1 MPKLKSKCLL
11 FALFFQLSLSAWA
24 QQFSWLEDSSRFSK
38 VAAPYPAF
46 ENWLLKSFAWSP
58 IQSNVPLDPPCQSK
72 AFQPDTLKSRIF
84 QASNFAKVNQSYYEH
99 CKDKLMINSN
109 SSLLHNAKAVSF
121 SDFAELKEFKR
132 VLFQWG
138 RSGYYLKGRL
148 ALKAGSQKRPL
159 VILRMGI
166 FGNSEEIRAEKF
178 LLQLLYEKSNYH
190 ILIIESTTGV
200 DFLQNNQFMSA
211 GGYEE
216 SFQTISIA
224 RQILE
229 NEVPFS
235 KQVSK
240 VFLVG
245 VSLGGHG
252 VLHSLHLNEQLKK
265 PLISKAIVICPLIDF
280 KKTIDRLSERSIK
293 TTLMDYWLQKRLHF
307 LKEKVPKLFE
317 VSTHLWSET
326 FFSRFARHLASEF
339 QGARAL
345 DPKLN
350 WKSPALM
357 QKEIN
362 EKDYQQAQ
370 DVLSKYK
377 NIQTPLLVLRTA
389 NDFLVDFDD
398 NTKALDQLLDPKAK
412 NNIGSILYQ
421 EGHHC
426 TLPVAYRW
434 DYLQNLFFDY
444 LRD

>member
-1 MPKLKSKCLL
+1 MPKLKSNCLL
-11 FALFFQLSLSAWA
+11 IALFFQMGHPA
-24 QQFSWLEDSSRFSK
+24 QAQPFSWLEDSSRFSK

-58 IQSNVPLDPPCQSK
+58 IQSKAPLDPPCQSQ
-72 AFQPDTLKSRIF
+72 AFQSDKLKSPVF
-84 QASNFAKVNQSYYEH
+84 PASHFASVNQSYYER

-138 RSGYYLKGRL
+138 QSGYYLKGRL
-148 ALKAGSQKRPL
+148 ALKPGPQKRPL
-159 VILRMGI
+159 VIVRMGI

-178 LLQLLYEKSNYH
+178 LLQLLYENSPYH
-190 ILIIESTTGV
+190 VLVIESTTGV
-200 DFLQNNQFMSA
+200 DFLQNNHFMSA

-216 SFQTISIA
+216 SFQTISVV

-245 VSLGGHG
+245 VSLAGHG

-265 PLISKAIVICPLIDF
+265 PLISKAIAICPLIDF

-293 TTLMDYWLQKRLHF
+293 TSLMDYWLQKRLHF
-307 LKEKVPKLFE
+307 LKEKEPELFV
-317 VSTHLWSET
+317 VSAHLWSET
-326 FFSRFARHLASEF
+326 FFSRFARHLAAQF

-350 WKSPALM
+350 WKNPSVM

-362 EKDYQQAQ
+362 EKDFQQAQ

-377 NIQTPLLVLRTA
+377 NIQTPLLVIRTA

-398 NTKALDQLLDPKAK
+398 NTKALNQLLDPKAK

-434 DYLQNLFFDY
+434 DYLKNLFFDY